1 MLLGSTVHL
10 AASFE
15 VTMTT
20 VNTAF
25 CTVIVRLL
33 NGGGFGAFRV
43 VRGRV
48 GVTSGTTGGTPVR
61 CGGQ

>member
-10 AASFE
+10 AAAFE

-25 CTVIVRLL
+25 IVRLL